1 MAGGKSRYN
10 VFEPNFLEFKNKST
24 KEIVSSRE
32 WGSYCNKLA
41 SEPAKVL
48 VVPAGFEGRPDLLSY
63 EVYGSVDYWWVIC
76 AANNIIDPFEQL
88 IAGKQIRIPIITV

>member
-1 MAGGKSRYN
+1 MASSKSRYVIFN
-10 VFEPNFLEFKNKST
+10 PKFLSFKNKST

-32 WGSYCNKLA
+32 WGSYCNQLITTP
-41 SEPAKVL
+41 SRVL
-48 VVPAGFEGRPDLLSY
+48 IVPAGYEGRPDLISHQ
-63 EVYGSVDYWWVIC
+63 VYGIVDYWWVIC